1 MKDCDSL
8 SLKRKRRRVWKGED
22 CKGLDKDKLTKNKRG
37 TIVSKSKHKQ
47 ATEMYEE
54 MDVHGP
60 KGWMM
65 ACRQAS
71 SMLGHWPVPI
81 KKNTEFYKV
90 AKKIF
95 EESKSSYIEYKPLP
109 SAYSPFVPVKKNSPK
124 PKSPKKTASKF
135 ASPVKRLEDASP
147 APKASVSKSGPA
159 KKNIKKIVI
168 TGGYSPFKP

>member
-8 SLKRKRRRVWKGED
+8 TLKRKRRRVWNGED
-22 CKGLDKDKLTKNKRG
+22 CKGLEKDKLTKNKRG
-37 TIVSKSKHKQ
+37 SIVSKTKHKQ
-47 ATEMYEE
+47 ATKMYEE
-54 MDVHGP
+54 MDMHGP
-60 KGWMM
+60 KGWML

-71 SMLGHWPVPI
+71 SVLGNWPVPI

-95 EESKSSYIEYKPLP
+95 EDSKSSYVEYEPLP
-109 SAYSPFVPVKKNSPK
+109 SAYSPFVPIKNSPK
-124 PKSPKKTASKF
+124 RKSPKKTTSKF

-159 KKNIKKIVI
+159 KKMKKSMVI